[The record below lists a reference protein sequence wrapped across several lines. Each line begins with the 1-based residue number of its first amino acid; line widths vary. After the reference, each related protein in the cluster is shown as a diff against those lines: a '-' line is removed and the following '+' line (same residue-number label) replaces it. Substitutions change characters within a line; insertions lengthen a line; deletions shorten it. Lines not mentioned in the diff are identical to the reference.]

1 MIGNPKNHGRKTK
14 IIATVGPAC
23 MSFEKLLEL
32 AKAGVNV
39 FRLNMSHGIHEEKAQ
54 VIQWIRKINEQENRN
69 ISILGDLQ
77 GPKLRVGDI
86 ENNSLMVKENDII
99 TFTTNEV
106 CVGNMQKIYVSY
118 PNLAHDVK
126 VGNKILINDGKI
138 VVEVS
143 EICNNGNVKAKVIA
157 GGEISSKK
165 GINLPDTQTSLPA
178 LTEKDMKD
186 LHFLIKEKVDWVA
199 LSFVRRPEDILNLR
213 RHLNEANSTMKIIAK
228 IEKPEAIPSI
238 DEIISATDAVMV
250 ARGDLGIEIPYEK
263 VPFVQKEIIEK
274 CLILATPV
282 IVATQMLESLID
294 KIQPNRSEIS
304 DIANA
309 VLDGADAVMLSG
321 ETASGEHPVLAV
333 EVMAKIVKE
342 AESSPWDLGHLNDK
356 EALKKFKPQEL
367 HSDKEGNYLSRQL
380 CATANDISRELNID
394 VIAAISRSG
403 RTASLLSCHRPHSP
417 IFVFV
422 KEKYL
427 LTQLNLLWGVKA
439 FLYTAEEEGFDNRVH
454 AVITILK
461 QQQLI
466 KSGNT
471 IIFIAS
477 TPTSTEQ
484 PTNVLKI
491 TNVL

>member
-1 MIGNPKNHGRKTK
+1 MIGNPKNQGRKTK
-14 IIATVGPAC
+14 IIATVGPSC
-23 MSFEKLLEL
+23 MSFNKLLEL
-32 AKAGVNV
+32 AQAGVNV
-39 FRLNMSHGIHEEKAQ
+39 FRINMSHGTHEEKSQA
-54 VIQWIRKINEQENRN
+54 IEWIRRINEQENRS
-69 ISILGDLQ
+69 ISIVGDLQ
-77 GPKLRVGDI
+77 GPKLRVGEI
-86 ENNSLMVKENDII
+86 ANNSLMVKENDTI
-99 TFTTNEV
+99 TFTNDV
-106 CVGNMQKIYVSY
+106 CIGSMEKIYVSY
-118 PNLAHDVK
+118 PNLAQDVK
-126 VGNKILINDGKI
+126 IGNKILINDGKI

-143 EICNNGNVKAKVIA
+143 SIEQNGNVKAKVIV

-165 GINLPDTQTSLPA
+165 GINLPDTKTSLPA
-178 LTEKDMKD
+178 LTEKDLDD
-186 LHFLIKEKVDWVA
+186 LHFLIEEKVDWVA

-213 RHLNEANSTMKIIAK
+213 RHLYEANSTIKIIAK

-238 DEIISATDAVMV
+238 DDIISATDAVMV

-274 CLILATPV
+274 CLTLATPV

-309 VLDGADAVMLSG
+309 VLDGVDAVMLSG
-321 ETASGEHPVLAV
+321 ETASGEYPVLAV
-333 EVMAKIVKE
+333 EAMAKIVTQ
-342 AESSPWDLGHLNDK
+342 AENSPWRFGHINYRQ
-356 EALKKFKPQEL
+356 ALQKFKPDNQQI
-367 HSDKEGNYLSRQL
+367 DKGNYLSRQL
-380 CATANDISRELNID
+380 CATANDISRELNIN
-394 VIAAISRSG
+394 VIVAISRSG
-403 RTASLLSCHRPHSP
+403 RTANLLSCHRPHAP

-439 FLYTAEEEGFDNRVH
+439 FLYTAKEEGFDNRVR
-454 AVITILK
+454 AVIDILK

-466 KSGNT
+466 RSGDT

-491 TNVL
+491 TDIL